1 MAALGKKRSLY
12 SQDIEWL
19 ESSRSSRSNL
29 CKIMA
34 GLAHRLPISA
44 AKVKNMTITV
54 SEEINAPRERIW
66 NIITDIDTWA
76 DTIAG
81 IVSIE
86 VINRPETGIVGL
98 KWKEKRVLF
107 GREAVE
113 TMWITAA
120 EPNSWYETK
129 AENHGAIYST
139 RLSLDDSS
147 GRVVLTMA
155 FSAKA
160 TTIAS
165 KLMSVMSF
173 MFNGTMRKML
183 QKDLT
188 DIRRVAENS

>member
-1 MAALGKKRSLY
+1 
-12 SQDIEWL
+12 
-19 ESSRSSRSNL
+19 
-29 CKIMA
+29 MA
-34 GLAHRLPISA
+34 GLAHRLLLPTG
-44 AKVKNMTITV
+44 KGKDMTISV
-54 SEEINAPRERIW
+54 SEEITAPRERIW

-86 VINRPETGIVGL
+86 VINRPKSGVVGL
-98 KWKEKRVLF
+98 KWREKRVLF
-107 GREAVE
+107 GKEAVE

-120 EPNSWYETK
+120 EPNSWYETR

-139 RLSLDDSS
+139 RLSLDDSNDK
-147 GRVVLTMA
+147 VVLTMT
-155 FSAKA
+155 FSAKP

-165 KLMSVMSF
+165 KLMSVIGF

-188 DIRRVAENS
+188 DIRRVAESS

>member
-1 MAALGKKRSLY
+1 
-12 SQDIEWL
+12 
-19 ESSRSSRSNL
+19 
-29 CKIMA
+29 
-34 GLAHRLPISA
+34 
-44 AKVKNMTITV
+44 MTITV

-81 IVSIE
+81 IVSVE
-86 VINRPETGIVGL
+86 VINRPDSGIVGL

-107 GREAVE
+107 GKEAVE

-120 EPNSWYETK
+120 EPNSWYETR

-139 RLSLDDSS
+139 RLSLDDSG
-147 GRVVLTMA
+147 GRVVLTMT

-160 TTIAS
+160 TTIVS
-165 KLMSVMSF
+165 RLMTAMSF
-173 MFNGTMRKML
+173 LFNGTMRKML
-183 QKDLT
+183 QKDLS

>member
-1 MAALGKKRSLY
+1 M
-12 SQDIEWL
+12 
-19 ESSRSSRSNL
+19 
-29 CKIMA
+29 
-34 GLAHRLPISA
+34 PIPA

-54 SEEINAPRERIW
+54 SEEINAPRELIW

-86 VINRPETGIVGL
+86 VINRPETGVVGL

-107 GREAVE
+107 GKEAIE

-147 GRVVLTMA
+147 DKVVLTMA

-160 TTIAS
+160 TTIVS
-165 KLMSVMSF
+165 KLMSVISF
-173 MFNGTMRKML
+173 MFNGAMRKMM